1 MNTQSAEQL
10 KPIYKNRGQKPTLKE
25 YDLAV
30 IWFHKEDTQSILN
43 GDFYLWSE
51 FLLLDSVEN
60 INPMVQFKV
69 VPNW

>member
-43 GDFYLWSE
+43 GDFYL
-51 FLLLDSVEN
+51 
-60 INPMVQFKV
+60 
-69 VPNW
+69 